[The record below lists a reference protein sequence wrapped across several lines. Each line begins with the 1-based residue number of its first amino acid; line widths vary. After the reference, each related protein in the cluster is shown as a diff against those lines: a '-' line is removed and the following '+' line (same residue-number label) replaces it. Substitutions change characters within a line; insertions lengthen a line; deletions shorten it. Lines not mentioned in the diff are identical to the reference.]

1 MNVNP
6 WIITAVILVIGIAV
20 LAFLYY
26 KGSKMQ
32 KEQAKQKDKLFAAAQ
47 QATILVIDKKRM
59 PLIDSGLPQAVLDQT
74 PKRARR
80 AKVPVVKAK
89 IGPRVMSLIADEDV
103 YDEIP
108 VMAEVKAMISGIY
121 ITSINNFRKAPVPAP
136 EKKGFMAK
144 LRRNANNAQ
153 ANIDAAKKK
162 QDKIKKEIQE
172 ERSKK
177 KKK

>member
-6 WIITAVILVIGIAV
+6 WIITAVILVIAIAV

-32 KEQAKQKDKLFAAAQ
+32 KQQAEQKTKLFEAAQ

-103 YDEIP
+103 YDLIP
-108 VMAEVKAMISGIY
+108 VKAEVKAMISGIY

-136 EKKGFMAK
+136 EKKGFIAK
-144 LRRNANNAQ
+144 IRRNADKAQ
-153 ANIDAAKKK
+153 ENIDAAKSKQEKAKK
-162 QDKIKKEIQE
+162 D
-172 ERSKK
+172 RKK
-177 KKK
+177 K

>member
-32 KEQAKQKDKLFAAAQ
+32 KQQAEQKAKLLEAAQ

-59 PLIDSGLPQAVLDQT
+59 PLIDSGLPQVILDQT

-103 YDEIP
+103 YDQIP
-108 VMAEVKAMISGIY
+108 VKAEVKAM
-121 ITSINNFRKAPVPAP
+121 INNFRKAPVPAP

-144 LRRNANNAQ
+144 LRRNADKAQ
-153 ANIDAAKKK
+153 ENIDAAKAQQAKA
-162 QDKIKKEIQE
+162 KKEL
-172 ERSKK
+172 KK
-177 KKK
+177 KK

>member
-1 MNVNP
+1 MSVNP
-6 WIITAVILVIGIAV
+6 WIITAVILVIAIAV

-32 KEQAKQKDKLFAAAQ
+32 KQ

-89 IGPRVMSLIADEDV
+89 IGPKVMSLIADEDV
-103 YDEIP
+103 YDLIP
-108 VMAEVKAMISGIY
+108 VKAEVKAMISGIY
-121 ITSINNFRKAPVPAP
+121 ITSINNFRKAPVPEP
-136 EKKGFMAK
+136 EKKGFVAK
-144 LRRNANNAQ
+144 IRKKADKAQ
-153 ANIDAAKKK
+153 ENIDAAKVKQEKAKK
-162 QDKIKKEIQE
+162 D
-172 ERSKK
+172 RKK
-177 KKK
+177 K